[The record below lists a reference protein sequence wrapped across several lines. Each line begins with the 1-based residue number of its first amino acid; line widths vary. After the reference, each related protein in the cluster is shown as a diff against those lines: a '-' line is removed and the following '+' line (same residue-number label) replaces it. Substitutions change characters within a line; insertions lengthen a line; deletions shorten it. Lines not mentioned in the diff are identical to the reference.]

1 MRFGPTLGLVY
12 PLKESEIEQVKRI
25 SRKNLSTGL
34 SKYSKIEALSRLN
47 FELEIQ
53 LLFALFGVFSVK
65 NGLKSQRSRGQRS
78 V

>member
-53 LLFALFGVFSVK
+53 LLFALFGVF
-65 NGLKSQRSRGQRS
+65 
-78 V
+78 

>member
-1 MRFGPTLGLVY
+1 MCSKFAFWSNFGLIY
-12 PLKESEIEQVKRI
+12 PLKESEIEQGKRL

-53 LLFALFGVFSVK
+53 LLFALFGVF
-65 NGLKSQRSRGQRS
+65 
-78 V
+78 